1 MKKNRRDC
9 LYEFYSVVDQASE
22 SGWLRCLRPRTQ
34 IKLIVCSCYICILLF
49 VILSTIAASYLFII
63 FLVMVTNIDINI
75 GHSNFSTNHT
85 YDSDGVHFKRTRT
98 GLPNFAPRCST
109 SPIVVHAFLRKKFGH
124 HVLSALIG
132 IWQRNLGKKKIL
144 PADFCT

>member
-1 MKKNRRDC
+1 MHDIIFLGTGFETALITLWSDRLDIRS
-9 LYEFYSVVDQASE
+9 L
-22 SGWLRCLRPRTQ
+22 
-34 IKLIVCSCYICILLF
+34 KLIISRLYFIFCHPS
-49 VILSTIAASYLFII
+49 STIIAASYLFII
-63 FLVMVTNIDINI
+63 FLVMVTNIVINI